1 MSYLRIFCVWL
12 IVWVYT
18 HIHSD
23 PNIHIPSLT
32 SATIYSYEHTPPQIL
47 ILTHHLTQLYT
58 AIHHTSHNHISSH
71 AITYKHPLTQPLATS
86 FHTTHNHTSSHKHT
100 QASSHTTHI
109 LTQLHQ
115 TPNTSH
121 HTQPHTIP
129 HNSLTRN
136 PPIFSPQVSSQLECA
151 ALCLTV
157 LCACYNLEV
166 RNSTLTCT
174 TLSTIREFT
183 EQPFTRSFFSRKG

>member
-47 ILTHHLTQLYT
+47 ILTHPLTQLYT

-71 AITYKHPLTQPLATS
+71 TITYKHPLTQPLATS
-86 FHTTHNHTSSHKHT
+86 FHTTNNHTSSHKHT
-100 QASSHTTHI
+100 SILSHNTHPHTKPHTI
-109 LTQLHQ
+109 

-121 HTQPHTIP
+121 HTQPHSTP
-129 HNSLTRN
+129 HTTPTQHPHTQPSHL
-136 PPIFSPQVSSQLECA
+136 FSPGIKPAGMCRPVPNRVV
-151 ALCLTV
+151 CLLQPGGAEQYANLYNTV
-157 LCACYNLEV
+157 NH
-166 RNSTLTCT
+166 
-174 TLSTIREFT
+174 
-183 EQPFTRSFFSRKG
+183 